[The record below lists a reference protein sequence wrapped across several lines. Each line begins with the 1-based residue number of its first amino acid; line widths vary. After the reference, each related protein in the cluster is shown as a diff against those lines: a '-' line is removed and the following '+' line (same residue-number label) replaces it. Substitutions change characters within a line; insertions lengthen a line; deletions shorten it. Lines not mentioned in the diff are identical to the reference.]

1 MNLLIKVASFF
12 YEYTN
17 KNSLILIPLLVAAL
31 TIYFFGILV
40 SIISAIIL
48 LSSFLLLRIY
58 VTHPSIGSSINTDYE
73 IYYFHSPRCAG
84 CLFSDVINNISN
96 KDLYNNLNVID
107 VTKNNNRSFIKKFN
121 IKSVPTWICTD
132 TEEKILYRSNKPPI
146 NISKI

>member
-1 MNLLIKVASFF
+1 MNLLIKISGFF

-132 TEEKILYRSNKPPI
+132 TEEKIFYRSNKPPI

>member
-1 MNLLIKVASFF
+1 MNLLIKVSSFF

-31 TIYFFGILV
+31 TIYFFVILV
-40 SIISAIIL
+40 SIISAFIL

-132 TEEKILYRSNKPPI
+132 TEEKIFYRSNKPPI

>member
-1 MNLLIKVASFF
+1 MNLLIKVSGFF

-132 TEEKILYRSNKPPI
+132 TEEKIFYRSNKPPI
-146 NISKI
+146 SISEI

>member
-1 MNLLIKVASFF
+1 MNLLIKVSGFF

-121 IKSVPTWICTD
+121 IKYLPTWICTD
-132 TEEKILYRSNKPPI
+132 KEEKIF
-146 NISKI
+146 

>member
-1 MNLLIKVASFF
+1 MNLLIKVSGFF

-40 SIISAIIL
+40 SIISSIIL

-132 TEEKILYRSNKPPI
+132 TEEKIFYRSNKPPI

>member
-1 MNLLIKVASFF
+1 MNLLIKVSGFF

-58 VTHPSIGSSINTDYE
+58 VTHPSIGSSIYTDYE

-107 VTKNNNRSFIKKFN
+107 VTKDDNRSFIKKFN

-132 TEEKILYRSNKPPI
+132 TEEKIFYRSNKPPI

>member
-1 MNLLIKVASFF
+1 MNLLIKVSGFF
-12 YEYTN
+12 YEYSN

-132 TEEKILYRSNKPPI
+132 TEEKIFYRSNKPPI

>member
-1 MNLLIKVASFF
+1 MNLLIKISGFF
-12 YEYTN
+12 YEYMN
-17 KNSLILIPLLVAAL
+17 KNSLILIPLLVAGL

-48 LSSFLLLRIY
+48 LLSFLLLRIY
-58 VTHPSIGSSINTDYE
+58 VTHPSNSSTIKTEYE

-107 VTKNNNRSFIKKFN
+107 VTKDDNSSFIKKFN

-132 TEEKILYRSNKPPI
+132 TEEKIFYRSNKPA
-146 NISKI
+146 ISTSEI

>member
-1 MNLLIKVASFF
+1 MNLLIKVSSFF

-58 VTHPSIGSSINTDYE
+58 VTHPSIGSSINSDYE

-132 TEEKILYRSNKPPI
+132 TEEKIFYRSNKPPI

>member
-1 MNLLIKVASFF
+1 MNLLIKISGFF

-58 VTHPSIGSSINTDYE
+58 VTHPSIGSSINSDYE

-132 TEEKILYRSNKPPI
+132 TEEKIFYRSNKPPI

>member
-1 MNLLIKVASFF
+1 MNLLIKISGFF

-17 KNSLILIPLLVAAL
+17 KNSLILIPLLVGGL

-40 SIISAIIL
+40 SILSSIIL

-58 VTHPSIGSSINTDYE
+58 VTHPSISSTIKTEYE

-96 KDLYNNLNVID
+96 QDLYNNLNVID
-107 VTKNNNRSFIKKFN
+107 VTKDNNQSIIKKFN

-132 TEEKILYRSNKPPI
+132 TEQKIFYRSNKPPI
-146 NISKI
+146 NISKF

>member
-1 MNLLIKVASFF
+1 MNLLIKVSGFF

-132 TEEKILYRSNKPPI
+132 TEEKIFYRSNKPPI

>member
-1 MNLLIKVASFF
+1 MNLLIKVSIFF

-132 TEEKILYRSNKPPI
+132 TEEKIFYRSNKPPI

>member
-1 MNLLIKVASFF
+1 MNLLIKVSGFF

-17 KNSLILIPLLVAAL
+17 KNSLILIPLLFAAL

-132 TEEKILYRSNKPPI
+132 TEEKIFYRSNKPPI